1 MNDVEFRRK
10 SLIKDIVD
18 NPLFPEMMKEIKD
31 EIAARMLEV
40 EKEEERDR
48 LYHDAKALSRLQGQL
63 VKIANEVRMVS
74 NNG

>member
-10 SLIKDIVD
+10 SLIRDIVD
-18 NPLFPEMMKEIKD
+18 NPLFPEMMKEIRN

-40 EKEEERDR
+40 EKEDERDR
-48 LYHDAKALSRLQGQL
+48 LYHDAKALTRLEGQL
-63 VKIANEVRMVS
+63 VKIANEVKMVT